1 MSSGYRIVIT
11 RTAQKEILH
20 LPAKI
25 RRQVEETID
34 RLLSTMNAGERPQDV
49 RPLQGEP
56 DAYRIDSGEY
66 RILFYLDN
74 DARLITV
81 SRVRHRRDAYRNL

>member
-1 MSSGYRIVIT
+1 MSDGYSILLT

-25 RRQVEETID
+25 RRQVEATID
-34 RLLSTMNAGERPQDV
+34 RLLSSVNAGEHLQDV

-66 RILFYLDN
+66 RVLFYLDR

-81 SRVRHRRDAYRNL
+81 SRVRHRREAYRNL

>member
-1 MSSGYRIVIT
+1 LVSGYSITIT

-25 RRQVEETID
+25 RRQVETTID
-34 RLLSTMNAGERPQDV
+34 RLLSTMNSGEHPQDV
-49 RPLQGEP
+49 RPLHGEP

-66 RILFYLDN
+66 RVLFYFDSSTK
-74 DARLITV
+74 LITV
-81 SRVRHRRDAYRNL
+81 SRVRHRREVYRNL